1 MIEFKLNIDI
11 SDRLEDAV
19 KALAD
24 ALVMREKLRHEYA
37 QVLERVIVSQTPDE
51 QREGGPEKTPAPA
64 ESEPAKESES
74 QGVSDEAKA
83 EEAPETTRPSQ
94 PAKGEKPQKKAR
106 EKAQKPAQVTPE
118 PEKAPEPT
126 DVTPEPTDV
135 TPEPEKAPEPTEPE
149 KAPEPTDVTPEP
161 EKAPEPTDVT
171 PEPTDVTP
179 EPEKAPEPTEP
190 EKAPEPTDVTP
201 EKAQEAVKNEDPMQG
216 MNLMQA
222 VKAIVDEIRERGVEM
237 ADVNARVRR
246 RANELGLSYSSFT
259 CLVKA
264 IGYTEARRVALG
276 E

>member
-149 KAPEPTDVTPEP
+149 KAPEPTDVTPE
-161 EKAPEPTDVT
+161 
-171 PEPTDVTP
+171 
-179 EPEKAPEPTEP
+179 
-190 EKAPEPTDVTP
+190 
-201 EKAQEAVKNEDPMQG
+201 KAQEAVKNEDPMQG